1 MLDRRSK
8 TVAPSRPRSAVS
20 KLGAA
25 AIVTLGLGL
34 PACGDDGTEKPDP
47 GIAAD
52 DYYTIAEGQTL
63 VIDAEHGVLINDEGA
78 ARVDSYLAISSKLGT
93 VVVETDGSFAYAPL
107 EGYWGHDSFTY
118 TIVDS
123 QLGPS
128 TGTVNVMVLPVTLEL
143 VGIRGSNRGFVIDG
157 RAVGDMLGM
166 VVAHL
171 GDINGDDIDDALVG
185 SPMINQGLTNNG
197 RAYVLLG
204 HESPSG
210 VSADKIAAGDH
221 GFVINGQEDDDRLAA
236 SAAGAGDVNGDGL
249 DDFVIC
255 GPRIDLTNNADDD
268 SGRCFVVFGRA
279 NFGSTLNLGEIA
291 SGNGGFVINGE
302 DPGSRAGY
310 AVAGGGDVNGDG
322 LDDIIVGAPN
332 FSVIDDD
339 RGRAWVVFGKGGGG
353 AVELADVA
361 AGSGGFKIDGE
372 AAGEFAGAGVGFAG
386 DVNGD
391 GRIDVLVGAPFAT
404 VGDADYAGKAFLVH
418 GQGGGSAS
426 PAATF
431 KIDDGRSTQL
441 GWSASGIGDVNGDG
455 IDDLALGAP
464 EAKIVDNFREGEV
477 YVVYGGP
484 GLSGE
489 VDLKALAQSG
499 GGLVLH
505 GEPQIFGL
513 AGLTLQGA
521 GDLDGDGLG
530 ELILA
535 APFADLGLL
544 GAGRV
549 YVVFGRSEGG
559 TIELSDVAKGIGGFA
574 IDGEYEEGRAGS
586 SGAAVGDF
594 NGDKI
599 VDLLIGSSHA
609 SPNGD
614 STGRAYMIYGFG
626 PPLEGN

>member
-1 MLDRRSK
+1 M
-8 TVAPSRPRSAVS
+8 S

-47 GIAAD
+47 GIAAAA
-52 DYYTIAEGQTL
+52 YYTIAEGQTL

-291 SGNGGFVINGE
+291 SG
-302 DPGSRAGY
+302 
-310 AVAGGGDVNGDG
+310 
-322 LDDIIVGAPN
+322 
-332 FSVIDDD
+332 
-339 RGRAWVVFGKGGGG
+339 
-353 AVELADVA
+353 
-361 AGSGGFKIDGE
+361 SGGFKIDGE

-431 KIDDGRSTQL
+431 TIDDGRSTQL